1 MYGPLRN
8 GLIAIYPSLFGNQSL
23 TNDAFVCECLNG
35 WFDLIAANLK
45 LIERYAEL
53 ERLKVEVVQIKE
65 KFGLLRIYHFGG
77 DLVVDSILDIAE
89 LVSGCVCEV
98 CGAQGSVGEH
108 QGWLRTRCHLHREI
122 NESDSVINGNNG
134 YIENYVK
141 CVALLLWFFKD
152 NSVSWVN
159 QECLG
164 LGGQRPFELLTSSE
178 GCEQVYMLI
187 RRLESGVVV

>member
-1 MYGPLRN
+1 M
-8 GLIAIYPSLFGNQSL
+8 
-23 TNDAFVCECLNG
+23 D
-35 WFDLIAANLK
+35 
-45 LIERYAEL
+45 
-53 ERLKVEVVQIKE
+53 
-65 KFGLLRIYHFGG
+65 
-77 DLVVDSILDIAE
+77 
-89 LVSGCVCEV
+89 
-98 CGAQGSVGEH
+98 EH

-122 NESDSVINGNNG
+122 KESDSVINGNNG

-159 QECLG
+159 QDCLG
-164 LGGQRPFELLTSSE
+164 LGGQRAFELLTSSE